1 MIVETEM
8 DAGSAGYFL
17 LDNQVQLLN
26 IMEVRVTQTV
36 RYVGG
41 VPNAPCV
48 EYLTKEKNSGND
60 DGTWVP
66 AKPAAKT
73 KAELLTKL

>member
-1 MIVETEM
+1 MNIETTM
-8 DAGSAGYFL
+8 NAGEAGYFL

-41 VPNAPCV
+41 VPNAPYV

-66 AKPAAKT
+66 ECRSAKT
-73 KAELLTKL
+73 KAELLAKL